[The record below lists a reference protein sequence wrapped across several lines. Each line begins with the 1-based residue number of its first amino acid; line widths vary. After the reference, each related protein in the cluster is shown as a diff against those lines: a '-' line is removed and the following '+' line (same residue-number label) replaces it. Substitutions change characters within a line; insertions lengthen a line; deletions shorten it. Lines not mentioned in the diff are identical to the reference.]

1 MSTVIVVGGGP
12 IGLASAIFFAREG
25 HEVLVLEKD
34 PQPAP
39 ATAIGA
45 WEDWER
51 SGVAQF
57 RQVHGIQARVR
68 HILDA
73 EFPEILADID
83 AVGGRRTNL
92 AKGVF
97 AELPDPSPRPGDERF
112 ETIAARRP
120 VVESAF
126 ARAAENTPGVK
137 VVRGVGVEGPI
148 VDESSTD
155 GIPHVVGVRTKDGE
169 RYLGDLV
176 VDAMGRRSKFG
187 DWVTAIGGRAPIEE
201 ASDTGFAYYTRYY
214 RCRDGF
220 EPELRRAPFTALST
234 FSTVTVPTDNET
246 WAVGVICMAGDKPM
260 KAVRNNDVWERVV
273 RSVPHMGHWIDGD
286 PITDVLPMAG
296 AMDRYRRFVVD
307 GTPVVTGMIAV
318 GDAWACTNPTAGRG
332 ISLGLAHAVALRDVS
347 RTLLDDPYQLAMA
360 FDAVTEE
367 KFTPWFRQQYDR
379 DRTRVAQI
387 DAAIEGREPPPIDE
401 SNPIAR
407 IQHAFQSAAQH
418 DPEVAR
424 AFTEVLSVL
433 TLPQE
438 IMARPGMFEK
448 VMAAAQGHDQLAMP
462 GPTRA
467 ELLALLDSA

>member
-1 MSTVIVVGGGP
+1 VSAVIVVGGGP
-12 IGLASAIFFAREG
+12 IGLASAILFAREG
-25 HEVLVLEKD
+25 HEVIVLEKD

-68 HILDA
+68 HIVDA
-73 EFPEILADID
+73 EFPEVLDEINA
-83 AVGGRRTNL
+83 AGGRRVNL
-92 AKGVF
+92 AKGFF
-97 AELPDPSPRPGDERF
+97 AEMGDPSSLPGDERF

-126 ARAAENTPGVK
+126 ARVAENTAGVK
-137 VVRGVGVEGPI
+137 VVRGVSVEGPI
-148 VDESSTD
+148 VDESSTN
-155 GIPHVVGVRTKDGE
+155 GIPHVVGVRTKDGQTY
-169 RYLGDLV
+169 RGDLV
-176 VDAMGRRSKFG
+176 VDAGGRRSKFV
-187 DWVTAIGGRAPIEE
+187 DWVTGIGGRAPIEE

-220 EPELRRAPFTALST
+220 EPELRRAPFTFLST
-234 FSTVTVPTDNET
+234 FSTITLPADNET
-246 WAVGVICMAGDKPM
+246 WSVGVIAMAGDKPM
-260 KAVRNNDVWERVV
+260 KALRNSEVWERVV
-273 RSVPHMGHWIDGD
+273 RSVPHMGHWVEGD

-307 GTPVVTGMIAV
+307 GTPVVTGMVAI

-332 ISLGLAHAVALRDVS
+332 ISLGLAHAVALRDLS
-347 RTLLDDPYQLAMA
+347 RTSFDDPYALAMA
-360 FDAVTEE
+360 LDSVTEE
-367 KFTPWFRQQYDR
+367 KLTPWYRQQYDR
-379 DRTRVAQI
+379 DRARVAQI

-407 IQHAFQSAAQH
+407 IQRAFQIAAAN
-418 DPEVAR
+418 DPECAR
-424 AFTEVLSVL
+424 AFAEMLSVL

-448 VMAAAQGHDQLAMP
+448 IMATAEGKELPAMS
-462 GPTRA
+462 GPTRT
-467 ELLALLDSA
+467 ELLALLGSA